1 LNRVESN
8 LAVILNFVT
17 SSSIH
22 QSSTM
27 STTAVSESKKVTS
40 FEVYVSKETFKFHA
54 AHFVAFQGYRE
65 RLHGHNY
72 QVGVRILGSR
82 KISADGYVVDFGNIK
97 AVTRKVCKELNEHFL
112 CPTLS
117 DVMEITVATNDLG
130 KESVTLSCQDG
141 STFVFP
147 KDDCAMLP
155 IVHATTEELAIF
167 LWSRILEELNSEYLL
182 KRGVH
187 TMEVTVAEAAG
198 QEAIFRLEIPAD
210 MKDKHLDVR
219 SFIMEGEIVPMPCA
233 SAPED
238 KPKKTEADCGGNCD
252 NCRQEL
258 SKKLQALADAINNK
272 TFATDSDI
280 TVKDLETAIGGL

>member
-1 LNRVESN
+1 
-8 LAVILNFVT
+8 
-17 SSSIH
+17 
-22 QSSTM
+22 M
-27 STTAVSESKKVTS
+27 STAAASENKKMTN

-82 KISADGYVVDFGNIK
+82 KISADGYVVDFGDIK
-97 AVTRKVCKELNEHFL
+97 TVTRKVCKELNEHFL

-130 KESVTLSCQDG
+130 KETVTLSCQDG

-167 LWSRILEELNSEYLL
+167 LWSRIVEELNSEYLL
-182 KRGVH
+182 QRGVH

-198 QEAIFRLEIPAD
+198 QEAVFRLEIPAD
-210 MKDKHLDVR
+210 LKDKHLDVR
-219 SFIMEGEIVPMPCA
+219 SFITEGEIVPTPCP
-233 SAPED
+233 SRPDE
-238 KPKKTEADCGGNCD
+238 KPKADCGGSCD

-258 SKKLQALADAINNK
+258 SKKLQVLADAINNK
-272 TFATDSDI
+272 TLATDSDV
-280 TVKDLETAIGGL
+280 TVQDLETAIGGL